1 MFEDKKHQGTSVN
14 YDTQSFNTLES
25 VSCNTNCWTKLSE
38 CDDFIGPKRSKVIK
52 IFQSYLTFSNIF
64 NFSF

>member
-52 IFQSYLTFSNIF
+52 IFYK
-64 NFSF
+64 